1 MKTSEIKKNIH
12 EAVDKIEDPNL
23 LQAFYTI
30 LEKQIESEVGHP
42 LSNDQKKELN
52 KRLANHKNGSGKT
65 YPWSEVKKDWQKGQ
79 DEVFHCFYRSRK
91 RCCTCFR
98 LV

>member
-12 EAVDKIEDPNL
+12 RAVDKIEDTNL

-30 LEKQIESEVGHP
+30 LEKQIESEVEYQ

-52 KRLANHKNGSGKT
+52 KRLANHKKGIGKS
-65 YPWSEVKKDWQKGQ
+65 YPWTDVKK
-79 DEVFHCFYRSRK
+79 RLAK
-91 RCCTCFR
+91 RAK
-98 LV
+98 